1 MLSYLFLLL
10 PTTTF
15 AEVKV
20 GRIFFPPPSLSSQSW
35 SKSSL
40 SCTPGLASWKCLGLS
55 NALGLGQTAMWWPG
69 SIFQYLTI
77 KINILSRFNIWIL
90 GNQGSILEYLTI
102 KINNLTRQG
111 SILEYST
118 MKINIL
124 EQFMIWMLGYLWYLL
139 QQNKNTVFWESR
151 LMLASMEIWI
161 FDKCIIW
168 KCWGFGKVKKRKTRS
183 TKILD

>member
-55 NALGLGQTAMWWPG
+55 NTLGLGQTAMWWPG

-90 GNQGSILEYLTI
+90 GNQSSILEYLTI
-102 KINNLTRQG
+102 KINN
-111 SILEYST
+111 
-118 MKINIL
+118 L

-139 QQNKNTVFWESR
+139 QQNKKICVLGKPPYVGQHGDLNIWQMHYLEILGFW
-151 LMLASMEIWI
+151 
-161 FDKCIIW
+161 
-168 KCWGFGKVKKRKTRS
+168 
-183 TKILD
+183 